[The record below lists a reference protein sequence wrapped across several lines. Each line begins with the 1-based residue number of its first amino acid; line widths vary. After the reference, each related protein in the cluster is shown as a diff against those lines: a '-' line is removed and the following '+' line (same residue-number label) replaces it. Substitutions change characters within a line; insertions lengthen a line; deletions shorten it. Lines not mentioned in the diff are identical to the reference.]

1 MAKKFRVTFYTNVIY
16 PSADGSDSDQFTRFY
31 EVDDNY
37 GIEQIALLVESDL
50 LKNNFLKDELNHT
63 HWFYKTADVTSF
75 SIREMD

>member
-31 EVDDNY
+31 EVDDKY
-37 GIEQIALLVESDL
+37 GIEEIALLAQLDL
-50 LKNNFLKDELNHT
+50 VNNNFLKDELNHT